1 MDEPTIVTLADAE
14 ACSLASAERIVEIL
28 DVAID
33 ARGEAHWATTGGSA
47 PGGIYRHLA
56 GQLRDEL
63 DWRKVRLW
71 WTDDRFV
78 PHDHPL
84 SNVKIA
90 LDLLLDAGAFSG
102 ASGTGASGVDV
113 LTGHLP
119 GVPIR
124 TVDVHPFATGVAIGE
139 GRDSDWC
146 AARYVSELR
155 ADGPDV
161 NDADIPAFDLMLL
174 GVGPDGH
181 ILSVFPNSDAFDR
194 DDLRWLRGRKA
205 PQGRFNA
212 GQKIN
217 AALTAAFTILFGLS
231 GLLLWFGEQDTRLRF
246 ASTVFLHDGLM
257 YISLVLLVGHLYLA
271 LIHPATRHAL
281 RGMTLGDVRVE
292 WAMRHHAKWE
302 PEGVRIDRGTRAP
315 ATLKPQ

>member
-14 ACSLASAERIVEIL
+14 ACSLAAAERIVEIL

-194 DDLRWLRGRKA
+194 D
-205 PQGRFNA
+205 
-212 GQKIN
+212 
-217 AALTAAFTILFGLS
+217 
-231 GLLLWFGEQDTRLRF
+231 
-246 ASTVFLHDGLM
+246 
-257 YISLVLLVGHLYLA
+257 
-271 LIHPATRHAL
+271 
-281 RGMTLGDVRVE
+281 E
-292 WAMRHHAKWE
+292 WAMGVPAPTHVE
-302 PEGVRIDRGTRAP
+302 PHVPRVTLNPSLVGAAHEVMVVSHGEGKAEILRDVPRGPLEPRRLP
-315 ATLKPQ
+315 AQLARRLGATWFLDQAAARLL

>member
-14 ACSLASAERIVEIL
+14 ACSLAAAERIVEIL

-139 GRDSDWC
+139 GRDPDWC

-194 DDLRWLRGRKA
+194 D
-205 PQGRFNA
+205 
-212 GQKIN
+212 
-217 AALTAAFTILFGLS
+217 
-231 GLLLWFGEQDTRLRF
+231 
-246 ASTVFLHDGLM
+246 
-257 YISLVLLVGHLYLA
+257 
-271 LIHPATRHAL
+271 
-281 RGMTLGDVRVE
+281 E
-292 WAMRHHAKWE
+292 WAMGVPAPPHVE
-302 PEGVRIDRGTRAP
+302 PHVPRVTLNPSLVGAAHEVMVVSHGEGKAEILRDVLRGPLEPRRLP
-315 ATLKPQ
+315 AQLARRLGATWFLDQAAARLL

>member
-28 DVAID
+28 DVAIET
-33 ARGEAHWATTGGSA
+33 RGEAHWATTGGSA

-194 DDLRWLRGRKA
+194 D
-205 PQGRFNA
+205 
-212 GQKIN
+212 
-217 AALTAAFTILFGLS
+217 
-231 GLLLWFGEQDTRLRF
+231 
-246 ASTVFLHDGLM
+246 
-257 YISLVLLVGHLYLA
+257 
-271 LIHPATRHAL
+271 
-281 RGMTLGDVRVE
+281 E
-292 WAMRHHAKWE
+292 WAMGVPAPTHVE
-302 PEGVRIDRGTRAP
+302 PHVPRVTLNPSLVGAAHEVMVVSHGEGKAEILRDVLRGPLEPRRLP
-315 ATLKPQ
+315 AQLARRLGATWFLDQAAARLL